1 MKQGLMGVTEFVR
14 LAEEEQ
20 KEKVASLRWGD
31 WVYDKELMTLTNLK
45 HDYEIDL
52 EEIENSAQILD
63 WVYQVFNKGWNDPLA
78 VYNLLEALEDL
89 LSPQSNYCSGAI
101 LGGSGRSYPA
111 RWAISE
117 TYGGCISEAN
127 GKCGYPQNNK
137 I

>member
-31 WVYDKELMTLTNLK
+31 WVCDKELMTLTNLK

-63 WVYQVFNKGWNDPLA
+63 WIYQVFNKGWNDPLA
-78 VYNLLEALEDL
+78 VYDLLEAFEDL

-101 LGGSGRSYPA
+101 LGGSGRSYPS
-111 RWAISE
+111 RLAISE
-117 TYGGCISEAN
+117 TYGG
-127 GKCGYPQNNK
+127 
-137 I
+137 

>member
-1 MKQGLMGVTEFVR
+1 MRQALMSVDEFMR

-20 KEKVASLRWGD
+20 KEKVASFRWGD

-52 EEIENSAQILD
+52 EEINDSAAILD
-63 WVYQVFNKGWNDPLA
+63 WIFQVFDKGWNDPLA

-89 LSPQSNYCSGAI
+89 LSPQSNYCPGAI

-111 RWAISE
+111 RLAIKE
-117 TYGGCISEAN
+117 FLT
-127 GKCGYPQNNK
+127 
-137 I
+137 

>member
-63 WVYQVFNKGWNDPLA
+63 WIYQVFNKGWNDPLA
-78 VYNLLEALEDL
+78 VYDLLEAFEDL

-111 RWAISE
+111 RLAIKE
-117 TYGGCISEAN
+117 FLT
-127 GKCGYPQNNK
+127 
-137 I
+137 